1 MSCSGLR
8 VAAVEHTH
16 ILSAYTIAGNLQR
29 MLTPASFAAGGA
41 AAVLIGREIGRGNR
55 DQVQRK
61 AWVLDALA
69 LVVGLVCMGIIAL
82 VRNVL
87 LRPYILPL
95 MHMEGAACDIAMYMM
110 GVLMLVQPVSSVSLT
125 NIVGVLRG
133 GGDVRYAMLCD
144 VGPLYAVCLP
154 LAALTALVWKLDI
167 RYVYPLM
174 SIDVIVQI
182 FLCVPRLRSGKW
194 IHDVTRGAGELET

>member
-1 MSCSGLR
+1 
-8 VAAVEHTH
+8 
-16 ILSAYTIAGNLQR
+16 
-29 MLTPASFAAGGA
+29 
-41 AAVLIGREIGRGNR
+41 
-55 DQVQRK
+55 
-61 AWVLDALA
+61 
-69 LVVGLVCMGIIAL
+69 
-82 VRNVL
+82 
-87 LRPYILPL
+87 
-95 MHMEGAACDIAMYMM
+95 MYMM

-174 SIDVIVQI
+174 SIDVIVQL
-182 FLCVPRLRSGKW
+182 FLVIPRLRSGKW
-194 IHDVTRGAGELET
+194 IHDVTRTAGELEA

>member
-1 MSCSGLR
+1 
-8 VAAVEHTH
+8 
-16 ILSAYTIAGNLQR
+16 
-29 MLTPASFAAGGA
+29 
-41 AAVLIGREIGRGNR
+41 
-55 DQVQRK
+55 
-61 AWVLDALA
+61 
-69 LVVGLVCMGIIAL
+69 
-82 VRNVL
+82 
-87 LRPYILPL
+87 
-95 MHMEGAACDIAMYMM
+95 MEGAACDIAMYMM

-174 SIDVIVQI
+174 SIDVIVQL
-182 FLCVPRLRSGKW
+182 FLVMPRLRSGKW
-194 IHDVTRGAGELET
+194 IHDVTRSAGELET